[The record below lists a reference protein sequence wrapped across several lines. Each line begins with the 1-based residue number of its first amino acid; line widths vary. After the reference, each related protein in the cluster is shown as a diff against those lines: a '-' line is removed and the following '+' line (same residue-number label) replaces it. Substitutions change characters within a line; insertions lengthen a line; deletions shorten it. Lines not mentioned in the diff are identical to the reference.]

1 MYRKY
6 IKRILDIIFSLLGLV
21 ISLIFIIPA
30 AIAIK
35 IEDGGPIFYK
45 SKRLGKNLKV
55 FNMYK
60 LRTMKVNAPDIRNM
74 DGSTFNS
81 KTDPRVTNV
90 GRFLR
95 KTSIDE
101 LPQVLNVLKGDMSFV
116 GPRPSP
122 LGNVD
127 KYPHEYFRKFEVLPG
142 LTGYNQAL
150 KRNSADLIER
160 YRNDLYYIDNISFS
174 LDVKIIF
181 MTILNVLFRKNI
193 NRDD

>member
-60 LRTMKVNAPDIRNM
+60 LRTMKVNAPDIRND

-81 KTDPRVTNV
+81 KNDPRVTKV
-90 GRFLR
+90 GGFLR

-101 LPQVLNVLKGDMSFV
+101 LPQVVNVLKGDMSFV

-122 LGNVD
+122 LGNID
-127 KYPHEYFRKFEVLPG
+127 KYPEEYFRKFEILPG
-142 LTGYNQAL
+142 VTGYNQAL
-150 KRNSADLIER
+150 KRNSADLNER
-160 YRNDLYYIDNISFS
+160 YKNDLYYLDNISFS

-181 MTILNVLFRKNI
+181 MTIANVLVAKNI